1 MDFSIIVN
9 NLMSPPILFFFM
21 GVIAVFVHSDLHIP
35 QPLPKLF
42 SMYLLVDI
50 GFHGGV
56 ELYHGGIQPEIF
68 LTLGACMLMSMLVP
82 LYTFFILKK
91 KLDVHNAAAIA
102 ATYGSVSAV
111 TFITAVSF
119 LEYSNVDFGGHM
131 VAAMALMESPA
142 IICGVILDGMYGQ
155 KEDSL
160 DLNHEGDKKH
170 GIFAIVKE
178 ALFSGSVF
186 LLMGSLVVGILTN
199 ETGWKSFRSFD
210 AIFKG
215 MLMFYLLDMGIHA
228 AQEIKQLKGKGGF
241 LVLFGIGV
249 PLLNAVVA
257 IFFAKVIGLSPGN
270 ALLFTALCSSASY
283 IAVPAALPDAIPK
296 ANPAFSVSMALGI
309 TFPFNIIIGI
319 PLYYYLIQTVN

>member
-1 MDFSIIVN
+1 MDLSIIIN

-21 GVIAVFVHSDLHIP
+21 GVIAVFCHSDLHIP
-35 QPLPKLF
+35 SPLPKLF

-56 ELYHGGIQPEIF
+56 ELYHGGLKPEIF
-68 LTLGACMLMSMLVP
+68 MTLAACMVMSVAVP
-82 LYTFFILKK
+82 VYTFFILKR

-119 LEYSNVDFGGHM
+119 CEYSNIEFGGHM

-142 IICGVILDGMYGQ
+142 IICGVILDSMYGH
-155 KEDSL
+155 KDDVIVAGAVPE
-160 DLNHEGDKKH
+160 KKH
-170 GIFAIVKE
+170 GLLQIVKE
-178 ALFSGSVF
+178 AMFNGSVF
-186 LLMGSLVVGILTN
+186 LLMGSLVVGIITN
-199 ETGWKSFRSFD
+199 ESGWKSFRSFD

-228 AQEIKQLKGKGGF
+228 AKEIKELRGKGKF
-241 LVLFGIGV
+241 LVIFGIAI
-249 PLLNAVVA
+249 PLANACVA
-257 IFFAKVIGLSPGN
+257 IFLTKVMGLAPGN
-270 ALLFTALCSSASY
+270 ALLFTALCASASY

-296 ANPAFSVSMALGI
+296 ANPSYSISLALGI

-319 PLYYYLIQTVN
+319 PLYYYVIKLVA

>member
-1 MDFSIIVN
+1 MDIGIIVN

-56 ELYHGGIQPEIF
+56 ELYHGGLKPEIF
-68 LTLGACMLMSMLVP
+68 LTLGACMLMSVLVP

-91 KLDVHNAAAIA
+91 KLDVHNAAGIA

-142 IICGVILDGMYGQ
+142 IICGVILDGMYGKKDESVVLE
-155 KEDSL
+155 KE
-160 DLNHEGDKKH
+160 KH
-170 GIFAIVKE
+170 GMLGIIKE

-186 LLMGSLVVGILTN
+186 LLMGSLVVGVITN

-241 LVLFGIGV
+241 LVAFGLLV
-249 PLLNAVVA
+249 PIANAGVA
-257 IFFAKVIGLSPGN
+257 IFLSKVIGLSPGN
-270 ALLFTALCSSASY
+270 ALLFTALCASASY

-296 ANPAFSVSMALGI
+296 ANPAFSISLALGI

-319 PLYYYLIQTVN
+319 PLYYYLIKLIH

>member
-21 GVIAVFVHSDLHIP
+21 GVIAVFCHSDLHIP

-56 ELYHGGIQPEIF
+56 ELHHGGMKSEIF
-68 LTLGACMLMSMLVP
+68 MALGACVLMSIVVP
-82 LYTFFILKK
+82 VYTFFILKR

-119 LEYSNVDFGGHM
+119 LEYSGIDFGGHM

-142 IICGVILDGMYGQ
+142 IIAGVILSNMYG
-155 KEDSL
+155 KTDDVKKSHGE
-160 DLNHEGDKKH
+160 KH
-170 GIFAIVKE
+170 GLMSIIKE
-178 ALFSGSVF
+178 AMFNGSVF
-186 LLMGSLVVGILTN
+186 LLMGSLIVGIVTN
-199 ETGWKSFRSFD
+199 ESGWKSFRSFD

-228 AQEIKQLKGKGGF
+228 AQEIKQLRGKGLF
-241 LVLFGIGV
+241 LVIFGIAIPV
-249 PLLNAVVA
+249 ANACVA
-257 IFFAKVIGLSPGN
+257 IFLTKVLGMETGN
-270 ALLFTALCSSASY
+270 ALLFTVLCSSASY

-296 ANPAFSVSMALGI
+296 ANPSFSISLALGI

-319 PLYYYLIQTVN
+319 PFYYYVIQLVS

>member
-1 MDFSIIVN
+1 MDLSIIIN

-21 GVIAVFVHSDLHIP
+21 GVIAVFCHSDLHIP
-35 QPLPKLF
+35 SPLPKLF

-56 ELYHGGIQPEIF
+56 ELYHGGFTSEIVW
-68 LTLGACMLMSMLVP
+68 TLVACMFMSILVP
-82 LYTFFILKK
+82 VYTFFILKR

-119 LEYSNVDFGGHM
+119 LEYSNVEFGGHM

-142 IICGVILDGMYGQ
+142 IIAGVILDSMYG
-155 KEDSL
+155 KNDDHVAGEP
-160 DLNHEGDKKH
+160 EEKH
-170 GIFAIVKE
+170 GILDIIKE
-178 ALFSGSVF
+178 ALTNGSVF
-186 LLMGSLVVGILTN
+186 LLMGSLIVGIITN
-199 ETGWKSFRSFD
+199 ESGWKSFRSFD

-228 AQEIKQLKGKGGF
+228 AKEIKQLRGKGMF
-241 LVLFGIGV
+241 LVIFGLGV
-249 PLLNAVVA
+249 PLLNATIA
-257 IFFAKVIGLSPGN
+257 IFLTKVLGLSAGN
-270 ALLFTALCSSASY
+270 ALLFTALCASASY

-296 ANPAFSVSMALGI
+296 ANPAFSTSLALGI

-319 PLYYYLIQTVN
+319 PFYFFVIKFFA

>member
-1 MDFSIIVN
+1 MDFSIIIN

-21 GVIAVFVHSDLHIP
+21 GVIAVFCHSDLHIP

-56 ELYHGGIQPEIF
+56 ELYHGGITAEIF
-68 LTLGACMLMSMLVP
+68 WSLAACMVMSLVVP
-82 LYTFFILKK
+82 VYTFYILKR

-119 LEYSNVDFGGHM
+119 LEYSNVEFGGHM

-142 IICGVILDGMYGQ
+142 IICGVILSTMYGR
-155 KEDSL
+155 KEEPVASA
-160 DLNHEGDKKH
+160 H
-170 GIFAIVKE
+170 GEKQHGLLGIIKE
-178 ALFSGSVF
+178 ALFGGSVF

-228 AQEIKQLKGKGGF
+228 AQEIKQLRGKGLF
-241 LVLFGIGV
+241 LVAFGILV
-249 PLLNAVVA
+249 PIANACVA
-257 IFFAKVIGLSPGN
+257 IFLSKVLGMTPGN
-270 ALLFTALCSSASY
+270 ALLFTALCASASY
-283 IAVPAALPDAIPK
+283 IAVPAALPEAIPK
-296 ANPAFSVSMALGI
+296 ANPSFSISMALGI

-319 PLYYYLIQTVN
+319 PLYFYAIKFIG

>member
-1 MDFSIIVN
+1 MDFGIIVN

-21 GVIAVFVHSDLHIP
+21 GVIAVFCHSDLHIP

-56 ELYHGGIQPEIF
+56 ELYHGGIKPEIF
-68 LTLGACMLMSMLVP
+68 MTLAACMVMSVVVP
-82 LYTFFILKK
+82 VYTFFILKR

-119 LEYSNVDFGGHM
+119 LEYSGVEFGGHM

-142 IICGVILDGMYGQ
+142 IICGVILSTMYGK
-155 KEDSL
+155 KEEASTDGK
-160 DLNHEGDKKH
+160 HEKH
-170 GIFAIVKE
+170 GMMSIIKE
-178 ALFSGSVF
+178 ALFGGSVF
-186 LLMGSLVVGILTN
+186 LLMGSLIVGIVTN
-199 ETGWKSFRSFD
+199 ESGWKSFRSFD

-228 AQEIKQLKGKGGF
+228 AQEIKQLRGKGLF
-241 LVLFGIGV
+241 LVIFGIAV
-249 PLLNAVVA
+249 PIFNASIA
-257 IFFAKVIGLSPGN
+257 IFLTKVLGLAPGN
-270 ALLFTALCSSASY
+270 ALLFTALCASASY
-283 IAVPAALPDAIPK
+283 IAVPAALPEAIPK
-296 ANPAFSVSMALGI
+296 ANPSFSISMALGI
-309 TFPFNIIIGI
+309 TFPFNIILGI
-319 PLYYYLIQTVN
+319 PFYYYVIKLVS

>member
-1 MDFSIIVN
+1 MDFSIIIN

-21 GVIAVFVHSDLHIP
+21 GALAVFLHSDLHIP
-35 QPLPKLF
+35 HPLPKLF

-56 ELYHGGIQPEIF
+56 ELYHGGLKPEIIM
-68 LTLGACMLMSMLVP
+68 TLVACMLMAVVVP
-82 LYTFFILKK
+82 VYTFFILKRK
-91 KLDVHNAAAIA
+91 MDVHNAAGIA

-119 LEYSNVDFGGHM
+119 LEYSNVEFGGHM

-142 IICGVILDGMYGQ
+142 IIAGVILDSMYGHS
-155 KEDSL
+155 EDAANVT
-160 DLNHEGDKKH
+160 DHPKH
-170 GIFAIVKE
+170 SMGQIIKE
-178 ALFSGSVF
+178 AMFNGSVF
-186 LLMGSLVVGILTN
+186 LLMGSLVVGIVTN

-228 AQEIKQLKGKGGF
+228 AKEIKQLRGKGLF
-241 LVLFGIGV
+241 LVIFGIAIPV
-249 PLLNAVVA
+249 VNAGIG
-257 IFFAKVIGLSPGN
+257 IFLSKVLGLSPGN
-270 ALLFTALCSSASY
+270 ALLFTALCASASY

-296 ANPAFSVSMALGI
+296 ANPAFSISMALGI

-319 PLYYYLIQTVN
+319 PFYYYVIQLVQ